1 MSREETRS
9 IKSYYRDV
17 LKNVSDFKEYIQIA
31 DSAVRYIGDKSWGVT
46 IMKKALALANNDSD
60 CFEALDRISSLRI
73 YGRI

>member
-9 IKSYYRDV
+9 IKSYYRNV

-31 DSAVRYIGDKSWGVT
+31 DSAVRYIGDKSWGVL
-46 IMKKALALANNDSD
+46 IMKKALALANNDND

>member
-1 MSREETRS
+1 MSREEARS

-17 LKNVSDFKEYIQIA
+17 LKNISDFKEYIQIA

-46 IMKKALALANNDSD
+46 VMKKALELANNDND
-60 CFEALDRISSLRI
+60 CVEALERISSLRI